1 MSTAFQTKI
10 PNSLNEHWMPFSS
23 NKDFKK
29 NPRIIVKAEG
39 IHLHTHDGK
48 TLIDGSSG
56 SVSYTHLTL
65 PTTGSV

>member
-1 MSTAFQTKI
+1 MSTSFQSKI

-48 TLIDGSSG
+48 SLLDENGIQCSFKELGIFD
-56 SVSYTHLTL
+56 
-65 PTTGSV
+65 